1 MHDSGSHT
9 SSGDTS
15 STSHTSH
22 TGHGFAA
29 GQADQPFFTPNPADP
44 TSYYGGTSA
53 RRRRG
58 PSMIVVLIVL
68 SAIMPIA
75 FALLALSSH

>member
-1 MHDSGSHT
+1 MT
-9 SSGDTS
+9 
-15 STSHTSH
+15 
-22 TGHGFAA
+22 A
-29 GQADQPFFTPNPADP
+29 QVPA
-44 TSYYGGTSA
+44 S
-53 RRRRG
+53 